1 MRRQTLVVLLHVILS
16 VGSAAAQETT
26 NGQPTAPSASA
37 ESAVDVTSFL
47 EVDSSEWMVTGG
59 PAIGVV
65 VFNSARGH
73 RYMLQTVSWGRVLS
87 APRGPGALR
96 GQFEWALEAVPIY
109 GQFAPTDTYGFGFSP
124 LVWRWNF
131 EPRGRVAPYFE
142 LAGGGLW
149 TTEPVPVR
157 TTTANF
163 TAHAAYG
170 VRYFMRPQQAL
181 VVSYRFHH
189 ISNGNRLERN
199 PGVNAHVFQVGFSYF
214 RPRKHG
220 STETPLIDRR

>member
-1 MRRQTLVVLLHVILS
+1 MRRRTPVVLCHLILS
-16 VGSAAAQETT
+16 VVCAAAQETAA
-26 NGQPTAPSASA
+26 GQRTPDSATADSPP
-37 ESAVDVTSFL
+37 EVTSFF
-47 EVDSSEWMVTGG
+47 EVDASEWMVTGG

-73 RYMLQTVSWGRVLS
+73 RYMLQTVSWGRILS

-96 GQFEWALEAVPIY
+96 GQFEWAFEAVPIY
-109 GQFAPTDTYGFGFSP
+109 GQFAPTDTYGIGFSP

-131 EPRGRVAPYFE
+131 EPRGRVATYGE

-149 TTEPVPVR
+149 TTDPVPVR

-170 VRYFMRPQQAL
+170 IRYFLRPQQAL
-181 VVSYRFHH
+181 VLSYRFHH

-214 RPRKHG
+214 RPQKHG
-220 STETPLIDRR
+220 PLKHGNTGH